1 MIKPNRLI
9 TACTLALLLFVS
21 GCSYT
26 LPDIENHN
34 IESSVAEDAVVY
46 RTLYSSEVVNLNY
59 LVSESSVDSVI
70 SVNVIDYLVDYDDH
84 GNIVTGLASSWD
96 TNNDMTKWTFHL
108 RDGIS
113 WVDYNGDYYA
123 DVTADDW
130 VCAYEYAQSAINK
143 EVSIAS
149 VEAKNARTLIYTL
162 NEPCP
167 FFTSLLSYSC
177 FLPVCRS
184 YLEKTGS
191 MFAKDYKHLLYNG
204 AYILHYF
211 QPFEQQVLVKN
222 PSYWDKEHVYIDR
235 IENYFDYDA
244 AAVSTERYLKGA
256 VDLAIVPSDKLTTYL
271 EDPELSEHVHRTRPD
286 NTASCFY
293 AFNFYPRFDPKY
305 EPENWAKAVANE
317 NFRLA
322 IMYAIDRISLL
333 SIYEPNYPQMLLCNT
348 VTPSGALYVNG
359 QNYAYLPELEQIS
372 TRDSYN
378 LSLQRYYRKMAR
390 KELREAGVKLPIK
403 ILMPYDPSIEGW
415 GKEADKIAVQIEAA
429 LGRNFVD
436 VIVEAGTSTGFD
448 MSVIHS
454 GKYALTK
461 CSVSGAYYDPQ
472 TFTKPFVDDSN
483 YIFWDKCEDPAIQ
496 DLNEEWNVLVER
508 AAAITTATS
517 RRYSAFAK
525 AEKLLIS
532 HAIIIPFSI
541 LNGDGYE
548 MCKLNEFEGEFSH
561 YGHANQRYKYLK
573 LHEKSMNM
581 DEYHEAYMQWLV
593 GFFEN

>member
-1 MIKPNRLI
+1 
-9 TACTLALLLFVS
+9 
-21 GCSYT
+21 
-26 LPDIENHN
+26 
-34 IESSVAEDAVVY
+34 
-46 RTLYSSEVVNLNY
+46 
-59 LVSESSVDSVI
+59 
-70 SVNVIDYLVDYDDH
+70 
-84 GNIVTGLASSWD
+84 
-96 TNNDMTKWTFHL
+96 
-108 RDGIS
+108 
-113 WVDYNGDYYA
+113 
-123 DVTADDW
+123 
-130 VCAYEYAQSAINK
+130 
-143 EVSIAS
+143 
-149 VEAKNARTLIYTL
+149 
-162 NEPCP
+162 
-167 FFTSLLSYSC
+167 
-177 FLPVCRS
+177 
-184 YLEKTGS
+184 
-191 MFAKDYKHLLYNG
+191 
-204 AYILHYF
+204 
-211 QPFEQQVLVKN
+211 
-222 PSYWDKEHVYIDR
+222 
-235 IENYFDYDA
+235 
-244 AAVSTERYLKGA
+244 
-256 VDLAIVPSDKLTTYL
+256 VPSDKLTTYL

>member
-1 MIKPNRLI
+1 MIKRNRFL
-9 TACTLALLLFVS
+9 TACILALLVCTS
-21 GCSYT
+21 GCGYS
-26 LPDIENHN
+26 LPDIENHR
-34 IESSVAEDAVVY
+34 IENSFTEDAVVY

-59 LVSESSVDSVI
+59 LVSESSIDSTI
-70 SVNVIDYLVDYDDH
+70 SVNVIDFLVDYDDH
-84 GNIVTGLASSWD
+84 GEIVPGLASSWD
-96 TNNDMTKWTFHL
+96 SNNDSTIWTFHL
-108 RDGIS
+108 RDDIT
-113 WVDYNGDYYA
+113 WVDYNGEYYD

-130 VCAYEYAQSAINK
+130 VCAYEYAQSAISK

-149 VEAKNARTLIYTL
+149 VEAPNNKTLIYTL

-211 QPFEQQVLVKN
+211 QPFEQQILVKN
-222 PSYWDKEHVYIDR
+222 SSYWDKDNVVIDR

-244 AAVSTERYLKGA
+244 TAISVERYLKGS
-256 VDLAIVPSDKLTTYL
+256 VDRAIVPSDKLKEYL

-317 NFRLA
+317 NFRKA
-322 IMYAIDRISLL
+322 IMSAIDRVSLL
-333 SIYEPNYPQMLLCNT
+333 SIYEPNYPEILLCNT

-372 TRDSYN
+372 NRDSFN
-378 LSLQRYYRKMAR
+378 LTLESYYRKMAR
-390 KELREAGVKLPIK
+390 KELRAAGVTFPIK

-415 GKEADKIAVQIEAA
+415 GKEADKIALQIENA

-436 VIVEAGTSTGFD
+436 VIVEAGSSTGFD

-472 TFTKPFVDDSN
+472 TFTKPFVDNSN
-483 YIFWDKCEDPAIQ
+483 YIFWDKCEDTDIQ
-496 DLNEEWNVLVER
+496 ALNEEWNILVER
-508 AAAITTATS
+508 ASAITTNTS

-525 AEKLLIS
+525 AEKLLINN
-532 HAIIIPFSI
+532 AIIIPFSI

-561 YGHANQRYKYLK
+561 YGHANKRYKYMK
-573 LHEKSMNM
+573 LHDKSMNM
-581 DEYHEAYMQWLV
+581 DEYYQAYTEWIA
-593 GFFEN
+593 GFFDN